1 MSLPIWNLSQFYESI
16 KDKQINKDF
25 RNLSVKS
32 ENFQKRY
39 RGKLDSLNKK
49 SLLSSLEEYERI
61 TEIIQKIQSFA
72 YLTYCTDQLV
82 DKIKKFYQEVEEKYQ
97 TLKKF
102 DILWNRA

>member
-16 KDKQINKDF
+16 KDNQINKDF

-82 DKIKKFYQEVEEKYQ
+82 DKIKKFYQELKKKYQ
-97 TLKKF
+97 TLKK
-102 DILWNRA
+102 I